1 MVRISAQ
8 TKYNLENR
16 VEIGA
21 MYYVNT
27 THIYYLNTIYTAS
40 AKLHPEVYDVVRIT
54 RISRKDIW
62 RLVEP
67 EVVGYIQ
74 FYPERVVHKTEFFR

>member
-40 AKLHPEVYDVVRIT
+40 AELHPEVYDVVRIT
-54 RISRKDIW
+54 RRLRKDIL
-62 RLVEP
+62 RLVES

-74 FYPERVVHKTEFFR
+74 FYPERLVNRTEFFR

>member
-8 TKYNLENR
+8 TKYNIENR
-16 VEIGA
+16 VEKGA

-27 THIYYLNTIYTAS
+27 THIYYLDTIYTAS
-40 AKLHPEVYDVVRIT
+40 AKLHPEAYDVVRIT
-54 RISRKDIW
+54 RRSRKDVW
-62 RLVEP
+62 SLVEP

>member
-16 VEIGA
+16 VEKRA
-21 MYYVNT
+21 VYYVNT
-27 THIYYLNTIYTAS
+27 THIYFLNTIYTAS
-40 AKLHPEVYDVVRIT
+40 AELHPEVYDVVRIT
-54 RISRKDIW
+54 RRSRKDVF

-74 FYPERVVHKTEFFR
+74 FYPERIVNRTQFFR